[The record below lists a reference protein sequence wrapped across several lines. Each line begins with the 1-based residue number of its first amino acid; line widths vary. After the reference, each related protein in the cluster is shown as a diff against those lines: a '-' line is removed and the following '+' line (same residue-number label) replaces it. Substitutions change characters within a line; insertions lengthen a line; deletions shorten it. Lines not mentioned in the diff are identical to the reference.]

1 MIFKRN
7 NIVGKIY
14 FNMDKVTRKK
24 NTVLKT
30 TSQNEGETYKT
41 LLKIKKHIRILRH
54 LCYFLFVT
62 FRTFKEA
69 RIHVQLYI

>member
-30 TSQNEGETYKT
+30 TSQNEGETYKS
-41 LLKIKKHIRILRH
+41 LLKINKIKKT
-54 LCYFLFVT
+54 Y
-62 FRTFKEA
+62 
-69 RIHVQLYI
+69 

>member
-1 MIFKRN
+1 MEFKLNGRIASTNWVSAVYSRIPKVLIFKRN

-30 TSQNEGETYKT
+30 TSQNEGETYKS
-41 LLKIKKHIRILRH
+41 LLKINKIK
-54 LCYFLFVT
+54 
-62 FRTFKEA
+62 
-69 RIHVQLYI
+69 